1 MEFFSLLQEEWVIR
15 ALIASSV
22 VGLMC
27 GVLGSFVVL
36 RNMAMIGDALSHSIL
51 PGVVFAFMLVGHS
64 TLGFFTGSVIAG
76 LLTAIGI
83 TWIQQQGFTKND
95 AAIGIVFTA
104 MFSIGVMA
112 ISAINR
118 RPGVHLDLVD
128 FLFGDVLGVSNE
140 DLWLTGGVAVYVV
153 LSILFFYRYLF
164 VTTFQPV
171 IARTMGISVQLV
183 HYFVMLL
190 LSFVVVAALRTVGV
204 ILVVAMLI
212 TPAATALLLADRL
225 PRVLVISGVL
235 GVLSAFLGLVL
246 SIEFDT
252 TPGPAMAI
260 VAAGF
265 YLLALFFAP
274 RRGLLTRYRQ
284 RRQVKRRILLED
296 TLKEAYRLSQNGRL
310 TLSALSEKLGIS
322 QRRLQPFL
330 LSLRR
335 RKWLSPDQLALTDL
349 GEDEARKFVRAHR
362 LWESYLVSHVGL
374 SAEQIHEEAEH
385 YEHFLD
391 EDLLDEVAAELNYP
405 RTDPH
410 GSPIPH
416 KKGHPEWS
424 LAHLETGQVALIEEV
439 QDDDHVVAE
448 LWQMELLPGSQITM
462 GIKQK
467 KQLQFDDDQ
476 GHTYTISRR
485 LAEKIHV
492 QLAKEAETGSE

>member
-27 GVLGSFVVL
+27 GMLGSFVVL

-51 PGVVFAFMLVGHS
+51 PGVVFAFILVGHS

-83 TWIQQQGFTKND
+83 TWIQQQGYTKND

-140 DLWLTGGVAVYVV
+140 DLWLTGGVAIYVV
-153 LSILFFYRYLF
+153 LSIIFFYRYLF

-171 IARTMGISVQLV
+171 IAKTMGISVQLV

-225 PRVLVISGVL
+225 PRVLLISGVL
-235 GVLSAFLGLVL
+235 GVLSAFLGLVF

-274 RRGLLTRYRQ
+274 RKGMLTRHRQ
-284 RRQVKRRILLED
+284 RQQIKRRILLED
-296 TLKEAYRLSQNGRL
+296 TLKETYRLSQKEEL
-310 TLSALSEKLGIS
+310 TLAKLSEKMGLS
-322 QRRLQPFL
+322 TRRLQPFL
-330 LSLRR
+330 NSLRK
-335 RKWLSPDQLALTDL
+335 RKWLFHDRLELTEL
-349 GEDEARKFVRAHR
+349 GIDEARKFVRAHR

-374 SAEQIHEEAEH
+374 SAEQIHEEAEA

-391 EDLLDEVAAELNYP
+391 EELLDEVAAELNYP
-405 RTDPH
+405 KLDPH

-424 LAHLETGQVALIEEV
+424 LAHLHSGQKAIIEEV
-439 QDDDHVVAE
+439 QDDDHVAAE
-448 LWQMELLPGSQITM
+448 LWQLELLPGSQVTM
-462 GIKQK
+462 GAKQK
-467 KQLQFDDDQ
+467 KQLEIIDEEGQHFS
-476 GHTYTISRR
+476 ISRR

-492 QLAKEAETGSE
+492 QQITNEQTATN

>member
-1 MEFFSLLQEEWVIR
+1 MEFFSLIQEEWVIR
-15 ALIASSV
+15 ALIASCV

-27 GVLGSFVVL
+27 GMLGAFVVL

-76 LLTAIGI
+76 LITAIGI

-140 DLWLTGGVAVYVV
+140 DLWLTGGVAIYVV
-153 LSILFFYRYLF
+153 ISILLFYRYLF

-171 IARTMGISVQLV
+171 IAKTMGISVQMV

-225 PRVLVISGVL
+225 PRVLTLSGIL
-235 GVLSAFLGLVL
+235 GVLSAFLGLVF

-265 YLLALFFAP
+265 YLLALFFSP
-274 RRGLLTRYRQ
+274 RRGVLTRYRQ
-284 RRQVKRRILLED
+284 RAQIKRRILLED
-296 TLKEAYRLSQNGRL
+296 TLKEAYRLNQKN
-310 TLSALSEKLGIS
+310 TLEQALLAQKLNLS
-322 QRRLQPFL
+322 NRRLQPL
-330 LSLRR
+330 LTSLRK
-335 RKWLSPDQLALTDL
+335 RKWMEPDELLLTPA
-349 GEDEARKFVRAHR
+349 GEDKARKMVRAHR

-391 EDLLDEVAAELNYP
+391 EE
-405 RTDPH
+405 
-410 GSPIPH
+410 
-416 KKGHPEWS
+416 
-424 LAHLETGQVALIEEV
+424 
-439 QDDDHVVAE
+439 
-448 LWQMELLPGSQITM
+448 
-462 GIKQK
+462 
-467 KQLQFDDDQ
+467 
-476 GHTYTISRR
+476 
-485 LAEKIHV
+485 
-492 QLAKEAETGSE
+492 